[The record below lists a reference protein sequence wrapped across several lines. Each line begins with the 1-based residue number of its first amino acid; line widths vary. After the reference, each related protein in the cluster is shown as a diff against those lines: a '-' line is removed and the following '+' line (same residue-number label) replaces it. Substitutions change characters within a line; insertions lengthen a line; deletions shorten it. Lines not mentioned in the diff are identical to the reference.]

1 MRDFTNR
8 CRMCG
13 RLKDANQRE
22 CPACGF
28 GEAPTATEN
37 VVTRDDLA
45 APPGLTRR
53 GQQAYDII
61 RQFLHDFG
69 RDPEEDPR
77 TENALEYTG
86 GCRTF
91 YSPQEWRDR
100 GEYGGERAVLI
111 VVYDGGDVGYAF
123 DYDHEQYAIV
133 DKMAAQLGKAG
144 FMAEPINNWS
154 CAIYDERAT
163 QARERA
169 QNMMKRRR
177 SR

>member
-13 RLKDANQRE
+13 RLKNANQRE

-28 GEAPTATEN
+28 GEASTSPSNAA
-37 VVTRDDLA
+37 VARDDLA

-69 RDPEEDPR
+69 RVAGDPDESG
-77 TENALEYTG
+77 LEYTG

-91 YSPQEWRDR
+91 YSPQEWQSR

-133 DKMAAQLGKAG
+133 DKLAAKLNEAG
-144 FMAEPINNWS
+144 FMAEPINGWS
-154 CAIYDERAT
+154 CAIYDEHALRT
-163 QARERA
+163 RERA
-169 QNMMKRRR
+169 QGVMKRRR